1 MIVLGIETA
10 GPVAGVAL
18 LQAGQAPRV
27 RTFEARR
34 TLGAELAPA
43 IQALLEEAGAVEQ
56 GPDLI
61 AVDVGPGSYTGL
73 RIGIAAAK
81 GLAFAWRRPV
91 VGISATVALRTWA
104 PKDVPV
110 VCALD
115 ASRGEVYAQLF
126 PTQGNAPDP
135 EVGAPDELSEAYAN
149 AWVVGDAAELLVGHV
164 PGARLL
170 EPAIEWPTPLRIAE
184 LGAERYAQGGR
195 DDSLALIPT
204 YFRSTTAK
212 AHGRQRSMRSPKS

>member
-1 MIVLGIETA
+1 MLGIETA
-10 GPVAGVAL
+10 GPLAGVAL
-18 LQAGQAPRV
+18 LQTGREPRV

-43 IQALLEEAGAVEQ
+43 IQALLEEAGVAEE

-61 AVDVGPGSYTGL
+61 AVDTGPGSYTGL

-91 VGISATVALRTWA
+91 VGINATVALRTWA

-126 PTQGNAPDP
+126 PTQGNAPEPDL
-135 EVGAPDELSEAYAN
+135 GTPDELGDAYAN
-149 AWVVGDAAELLVGHV
+149 AWVVGDGAQLLVGHV
-164 PGARLL
+164 PGARVL

-184 LGAERYAQGGR
+184 LGAERYAKGSR
-195 DDSLALIPT
+195 DDSLSLIPT
-204 YFRSTTAK
+204 YFRATTAK
-212 AHGRQRSMRSPKS
+212 SHERQRSMRSPKA

>member
-18 LQAGQAPRV
+18 LRSGHAPAV
-27 RTFEARR
+27 RTFSARR

-43 IQALLEEAGAVEQ
+43 IQALLEEAGVAET

-61 AVDVGPGSYTGL
+61 AVDTGPGSYTGL

-91 VGISATVALRTWA
+91 VGVNATVALRTWA

-126 PTQGNAPDP
+126 PTAGAAPEP
-135 EVGAPDELSEAYAN
+135 EISPPDELGDAYQN
-149 AWVVGDAAELLVGHV
+149 ALVVGDAAQLLVGCV
-164 PGARLL
+164 PGAKLL
-170 EPAIEWPTPLRIAE
+170 EPAVEWPTPVRIAE
-184 LGAERYAQGGR
+184 LGRERCSGR
-195 DDSLALIPT
+195 A
-204 YFRSTTAK
+204 TT
-212 AHGRQRSMRSPKS
+212 PWP